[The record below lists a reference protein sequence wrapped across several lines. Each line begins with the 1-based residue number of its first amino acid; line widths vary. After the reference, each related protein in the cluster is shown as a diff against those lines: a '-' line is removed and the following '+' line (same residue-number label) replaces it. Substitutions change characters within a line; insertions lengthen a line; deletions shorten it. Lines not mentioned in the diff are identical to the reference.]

1 MKRRF
6 AWLLAVLLMLALLC
20 ACAETKTASTEP
32 YTVGSYT
39 VTPIN
44 EKSGTI
50 TDGTNTYSYRYSR
63 SGSGYSVTFSY
74 PDRTTYT
81 WTENGSSGTG
91 SASMEFDFAKY
102 PSGMELNG
110 VLSRTHP
117 NVQKEKP
124 VAVILVLLFVGA
136 FNAAWPTG
144 AWYLEVG
151 WKFRDAEPSDA
162 ALGWNRASGVLAL
175 IVAVILIIA

>member
-50 TDGTNTYSYRYSR
+50 TDGTNTYSYRYST
-63 SGSGYSVTFSY
+63 SGSGYSVI
-74 PDRTTYT
+74 R
-81 WTENGSSGTG
+81 GRR
-91 SASMEFDFAKY
+91 MEA
-102 PSGMELNG
+102 
-110 VLSRTHP
+110 
-117 NVQKEKP
+117 
-124 VAVILVLLFVGA
+124 AVPEAQAWSLILQSTR
-136 FNAAWPTG
+136 AAW
-144 AWYLEVG
+144 
-151 WKFRDAEPSDA
+151 S
-162 ALGWNRASGVLAL
+162 
-175 IVAVILIIA
+175 

>member
-50 TDGTNTYSYRYSR
+50 TDGTNTYSYRYST

-74 PDRTTYT
+74 PDGESYT

-124 VAVILVLLFVGA
+124 VAVILVLRSTLRGRQARGIWRPVGSSA
-136 FNAAWPTG
+136 TQSRQTQRSDGTAQAACW
-144 AWYLEVG
+144 
-151 WKFRDAEPSDA
+151 R
-162 ALGWNRASGVLAL
+162 
-175 IVAVILIIA
+175 

>member
-50 TDGTNTYSYRYSR
+50 TDGTNTYSYRYST

-102 PSGMELNG
+102 PSGMELKG
-110 VLSRTHP
+110 VLSRTRP
-117 NVQKEKP
+117 AEK
-124 VAVILVLLFVGA
+124 
-136 FNAAWPTG
+136 
-144 AWYLEVG
+144 
-151 WKFRDAEPSDA
+151 
-162 ALGWNRASGVLAL
+162 
-175 IVAVILIIA
+175 

>member
-1 MKRRF
+1 
-6 AWLLAVLLMLALLC
+6 
-20 ACAETKTASTEP
+20 
-32 YTVGSYT
+32 
-39 VTPIN
+39 
-44 EKSGTI
+44 
-50 TDGTNTYSYRYSR
+50 
-63 SGSGYSVTFSY
+63 
-74 PDRTTYT
+74 
-81 WTENGSSGTG
+81 
-91 SASMEFDFAKY
+91 MEFDFAKH

-110 VLSRTHP
+110 VLMRTRP
-117 NVQKEKP
+117 AEKKEKP

>member
-50 TDGTNTYSYRYSR
+50 TDGTNTYSYRYST

-74 PDRTTYT
+74 PDGESYT
-81 WTENGSSGTG
+81 
-91 SASMEFDFAKY
+91 
-102 PSGMELNG
+102 
-110 VLSRTHP
+110 
-117 NVQKEKP
+117 
-124 VAVILVLLFVGA
+124 
-136 FNAAWPTG
+136 PTL
-144 AWYLEVG
+144 AII
-151 WKFRDAEPSDA
+151 P
-162 ALGWNRASGVLAL
+162 RASSAPCASCSANNRWKGCTT
-175 IVAVILIIA
+175 I

>member
-6 AWLLAVLLMLALLC
+6 IWLLTVLLMLALLC

-32 YTVGSYT
+32 YTVGSYA

-50 TDGTNTYSYRYSR
+50 TDGTNTYSYRYR
-63 SGSGYSVTFSY
+63 TSGSGYSVTFTY
-74 PDRTTYT
+74 PDGETYT
-81 WTENGSSGTG
+81 WTENGNTG
-91 SASMEFDFAKY
+91 SGSTSLNFDLEKY

-110 VLSRTHP
+110 VLMRTRP
-117 NVQKEKP
+117 AEKKEKP
-124 VAVILVLLFVGA
+124 VAVILVLLLIGV
-136 FNAAWPTG
+136 FNTAWPMG
-144 AWYLEVG
+144 AWYLEIG

-162 ALGWNRASGVLAL
+162 ALGWNRAAGVLAL

>member
-1 MKRRF
+1 
-6 AWLLAVLLMLALLC
+6 
-20 ACAETKTASTEP
+20 
-32 YTVGSYT
+32 
-39 VTPIN
+39 
-44 EKSGTI
+44 
-50 TDGTNTYSYRYSR
+50 
-63 SGSGYSVTFSY
+63 
-74 PDRTTYT
+74 
-81 WTENGSSGTG
+81 
-91 SASMEFDFAKY
+91 MEFDFAKY

-124 VAVILVLLFVGA
+124 VAVILVLLLIGV
-136 FNAAWPTG
+136 FNTAWPMG
-144 AWYLEVG
+144 AWYLETG

>member
-1 MKRRF
+1 M
-6 AWLLAVLLMLALLC
+6 
-20 ACAETKTASTEP
+20 
-32 YTVGSYT
+32 

-50 TDGTNTYSYRYSR
+50 TDGTNTYSYRYST

-74 PDRTTYT
+74 PDGESYT

>member
-50 TDGTNTYSYRYSR
+50 TDGTNTYSYRYST

-74 PDRTTYT
+74 PDGESYT
-81 WTENGSSGTG
+81 WTENGSSAVRRG
-91 SASMEFDFAKY
+91 ARMEPRKRRAGADRGGHFDHCVK
-102 PSGMELNG
+102 NG
-110 VLSRTHP
+110 ACL
-117 NVQKEKP
+117 
-124 VAVILVLLFVGA
+124 
-136 FNAAWPTG
+136 
-144 AWYLEVG
+144 
-151 WKFRDAEPSDA
+151 
-162 ALGWNRASGVLAL
+162 
-175 IVAVILIIA
+175 